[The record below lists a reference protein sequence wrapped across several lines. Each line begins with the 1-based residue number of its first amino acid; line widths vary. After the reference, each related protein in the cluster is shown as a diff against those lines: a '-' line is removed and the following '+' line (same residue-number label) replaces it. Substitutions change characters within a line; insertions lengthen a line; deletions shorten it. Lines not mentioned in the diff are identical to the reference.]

1 VKPLLLILVAVLLLG
16 VLTAVVRS
24 GKPSTRFV
32 AAGVPGP
39 SPVAAVVPWEVRT
52 DRDGYVSPRS
62 MTRRAHLPRHP
73 IRAVHPS
80 LDWDALALCE
90 SSGNWQAN
98 TGNGYYGGLQFLGST
113 WTSFDTNHYAPRA
126 DLATRWQQIA
136 VAERVLHRQGLLAWP
151 ACTLK
156 LGWR

>member
-1 VKPLLLILVAVLLLG
+1 MKPLVLLLVAVLLLG
-16 VLTAVVRS
+16 VLTAVARS
-24 GKPSTRFV
+24 GSHSHRIV
-32 AAGVPGP
+32 AAGLLGP
-39 SPVAAVVPWEVRT
+39 SEAATPVARVGDGWPPSRTVRT
-52 DRDGYVSPRS
+52 SPHR
-62 MTRRAHLPRHP
+62 T
-73 IRAVHPS
+73 HPS
-80 LDWDALALCE
+80 SRPTLDWDALALCE

-126 DLATRWQQIA
+126 DLATRGQQIV